1 MAQLTIEPEGFAQLA
16 RRIRGVEFARVLRP
30 PLVRSLERLRSSL
43 AQYPEQPP
51 AGEYARTGTL
61 GRSWDIDYT
70 VEGQTVGG
78 QTGTAVR
85 YAPYVQDAERQA
97 WMHRGRWENT
107 DQGVVDLHR
116 GAVIEEFAVAI
127 RRELDRGR

>member
-1 MAQLTIEPEGFAQLA
+1 MAQLTVQPEGFSQLA
-16 RRIRGVEFARVLRP
+16 RRIGRVQLAQVLRP
-30 PLVRSLERLRSSL
+30 PLERSLERLRSSL

-51 AGEYARTGTL
+51 DSDYVRTGTL

-70 VEGQTVGG
+70 VEGQTVAG

-116 GAVIEEFAVAI
+116 GAVMEEFAVAI